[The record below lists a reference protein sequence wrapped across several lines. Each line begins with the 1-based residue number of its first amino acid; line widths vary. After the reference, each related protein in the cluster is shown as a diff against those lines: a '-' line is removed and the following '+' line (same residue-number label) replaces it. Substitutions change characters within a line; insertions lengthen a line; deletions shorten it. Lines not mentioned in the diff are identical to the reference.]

1 MGNQKDKM
9 PFMWLLKNL
18 QDNSR
23 TWDEE
28 LMPKR
33 LMAKEKRSERDQEVN
48 RYQQLGEGGQAK

>member
-1 MGNQKDKM
+1 M

-28 LMPKR
+28 LMPKK
-33 LMAKEKRSERDQEVN
+33 LMAKEKRSERDQEAN
-48 RYQQLGEGGQAK
+48 RYQQLGEGGQVKRVSRK